1 MLNKPEMI
9 LRNWV
14 DINKIDY
21 LNKYPEKIYW
31 NNLYINPNAINILEN
46 EEFQED
52 LIKEVIKMIKKYR
65 EDYLEILFD

>member
-21 LNKYPEKIYW
+21 LNKYPEKIY
-31 NNLYINPNAINILEN
+31 
-46 EEFQED
+46 
-52 LIKEVIKMIKKYR
+52 
-65 EDYLEILFD
+65 LFSNK

>member
-31 NNLYINPNAINILEN
+31 NNLCINPNAINILEN

-52 LIKEVIKMIKKYR
+52 LIKEVMKMIKKYR